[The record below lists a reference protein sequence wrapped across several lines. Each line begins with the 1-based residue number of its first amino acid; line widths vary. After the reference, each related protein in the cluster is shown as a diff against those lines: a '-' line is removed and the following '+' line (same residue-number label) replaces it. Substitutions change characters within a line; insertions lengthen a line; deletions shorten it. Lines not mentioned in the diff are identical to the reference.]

1 MFYSDKTNCDS
12 RGKTDRHPLF
22 LTLGNIPI
30 KKRNFPNAKALIG
43 FLPILKAQ
51 NESEKKSNLFHL
63 KIRQLFHQCLDT
75 ILEPLVQKY
84 QTGVYLKINGKSEHV
99 FLFPTLVLS
108 DWLEAAEYCCTSKST
123 NAQHP
128 CHACLIEKDQLNNIN
143 LSDND
148 IVICSHDNMKLAV
161 QNGTEN
167 DFSIARVTNSFWK
180 HQ

>member
-1 MFYSDKTNCDS
+1 
-12 RGKTDRHPLF
+12 
-22 LTLGNIPI
+22 
-30 KKRNFPNAKALIG
+30 
-43 FLPILKAQ
+43 
-51 NESEKKSNLFHL
+51 
-63 KIRQLFHQCLDT
+63 LDT

-99 FLFPTLVLS
+99 FLFPALVLS